1 LTTPSLVAR
10 YGIMLTHLTLDL
22 VTKLPVPYKT
32 WRNKKGIDQKK
43 LQIKRTRKEEKRK
56 PFKAGDLHPTHE
68 VVFINYLPRDGSQKW
83 QPQEWL
89 DAKHTRDNERKK
101 ARRKNDPEWA
111 KATDAKEN
119 QAKRDK
125 MGEEAYLAYMRKH
138 NKDSYK
144 NNPEAAMLKAS
155 RYAKRVRYMYKKLP
169 DNLKREVDEIYILK
183 RQLNEAAMGAGMYGK
198 GANSSKR
205 YAFAVDH
212 IIPLKPSKIKFKGKW
227 RRPYVGLHT
236 PWNLQILEA
245 YENMSK
251 SNRASPSE
259 H

>member
-1 LTTPSLVAR
+1 
-10 YGIMLTHLTLDL
+10 MLTQLTLDL

-111 KATDAKEN
+111 KAQDAKEN
-119 QAKRDK
+119 QAKRNK
-125 MGEEAYLAYMRKH
+125 MGEEAYLAYMRKS

-144 NNPEAAMLKAS
+144 NNPEAALLKAS

-198 GANSSKR
+198 GANNSKR

-251 SNRASPSE
+251 SNRLSPSE

>member
-1 LTTPSLVAR
+1 MITR
-10 YGIMLTHLTLDL
+10 
-22 VTKLPVPYKT
+22 KLPIPYKKH
-32 WRNKKGIDQKK
+32 RKGKCINQKL
-43 LQIKRTRKEEKRK
+43 LQVSRTRREEKTN
-56 PFKAGDLHPTHE
+56 PFKTGDPHPTHDVE
-68 VVFINYLPRDGSQKW
+68 FKSYHPYYGHQQWVAIGWV
-83 QPQEWL
+83 E
-89 DAKHTRDNERKK
+89 AKYKKDNERKK

-111 KATDAKEN
+111 KAQDAKEN

-125 MGEEAYLAYMRKH
+125 MGEEAYLAYMRKS

-144 NNPEAAMLKAS
+144 SNPEAALLKAS

-169 DNLKREVDEIYILK
+169 DNLKREVDEIYTLK

-198 GANSSKR
+198 GANNYKR

-212 IIPLKPSKIKFKGKW
+212 VIPLKPSKIKFKGKW

-245 YENMSK
+245 AENMSK
-251 SNRASPSE
+251 SNRLSPSK